1 MHFYVFFKIYWK
13 RAIIRGISDKA
24 GECGSGMQCEIMQQ
38 EA

>member
-24 GECGSGMQCEIMQQ
+24 GECGSEMQCEIMQQ